1 MNLAAW
7 QRIGTDPTTLQY
19 IADGIRIPFVAECPQ
34 FHEQNYCLKHY
45 KEKLFLRNEVKRL
58 LDLGYVKK
66 CESNPGFIS
75 PIGCV
80 PKKGDNKFRLIH
92 DLRFLNGHCEK
103 FKFKQEDIR
112 VVQQIIKPK
121 DFLTSIDLKDGF
133 FHIKVHPD
141 HQKYLSFQFDNAYYS
156 FTVLCFGFALSP
168 YFFYKCLRPIVAYLR
183 TLNVRLV
190 LYVDDFLVCS
200 SEATIADDTDTVVHT
215 LEDLGLRINNEKS
228 VLKGSQCIEYLG
240 YTIDTH
246 GSHPV
251 ISAKRARVQKIKR
264 LIKQL
269 LKKKSCSARILAKC
283 AGLCVSTAWVVAT
296 GKLYLRNIYRLIAK
310 RLSWSDILHLDNA
323 ASIELNWWLKN
334 IDKFNEKII
343 KPNPVTVAF
352 EVDASASGWGAVL
365 GECKAKG
372 DYNEYLSKQSSN
384 YRELT
389 AILLAI
395 LAFKHKLKNQHV
407 LVFSDNSTAVAYVNN
422 KGGPYID
429 LNNIAIKIWTEADR
443 LGLSIS
449 CRHLAGARNVQADTL
464 SRTPDRHSWMLHPGL
479 FQMLEDYWGPHT
491 IDRFAT
497 FENTQLPR
505 YNSLFWDV
513 GTEAIDAFAQ
523 SWSGENNFVN
533 APWALLPRILE
544 KLSVER
550 ADATVIVPQF
560 KAQPWFQR
568 LRQMATCP
576 PINLPVN
583 RRTLV
588 NRGVQP
594 EPLKNPLWR
603 VQAWRISGRKN

>member
-1 MNLAAW
+1 M
-7 QRIGTDPTTLQY
+7 
-19 IADGIRIPFVAECPQ
+19 
-34 FHEQNYCLKHY
+34 
-45 KEKLFLRNEVKRL
+45 
-58 LDLGYVKK
+58 
-66 CESNPGFIS
+66 
-75 PIGCV
+75 
-80 PKKGDNKFRLIH
+80 
-92 DLRFLNGHCEK
+92 
-103 FKFKQEDIR
+103 
-112 VVQQIIKPK
+112 
-121 DFLTSIDLKDGF
+121 
-133 FHIKVHPD
+133 
-141 HQKYLSFQFDNAYYS
+141 
-156 FTVLCFGFALSP
+156 
-168 YFFYKCLRPIVAYLR
+168 
-183 TLNVRLV
+183 
-190 LYVDDFLVCS
+190 
-200 SEATIADDTDTVVHT
+200 
-215 LEDLGLRINNEKS
+215 
-228 VLKGSQCIEYLG
+228 
-240 YTIDTH
+240 
-246 GSHPV
+246 
-251 ISAKRARVQKIKR
+251 
-264 LIKQL
+264 
-269 LKKKSCSARILAKC
+269 
-283 AGLCVSTAWVVAT
+283 STAWVVAT